1 MITAERAVC
10 LAVLEERLGYRFRDL
25 ELLDR
30 ALSHKS
36 YAYETDKGAEHY
48 ERLEFLGDA
57 VLGLLVSDYLYAA
70 YPTFREGQLSKLRA
84 HVVSERGLTILA
96 QQLDLGRFLLLGR
109 GEEQTGGRQKPSIL
123 AAAFEA
129 LMAAIYLESGAQG
142 VREIVRRYIA
152 SPIAERSWS
161 ASTRDYKGLLQE
173 QALSAFGCLPT
184 YRIVREEGPAHQK
197 TFHVRLTLNHTY
209 DAIGIGRSKKAA
221 EQQAAKRLLE
231 LLQDDNR

>member
-1 MITAERAVC
+1 MITAERAAC

-25 ELLDR
+25 ALLDR

-36 YAYETDKGAEHY
+36 YTYETYKGSEHY

-57 VLGLLVSDYLYAA
+57 VLGLLVSDYLYAT
-70 YPTFREGQLSKLRA
+70 YPTFHEGQLSKLRA
-84 HVVSERGLTILA
+84 RVVSERGLTSLA

-129 LMAAIYLESGAQG
+129 LIAAIYLESGLES
-142 VREIVRRYIA
+142 VREIVRCYFA
-152 SPIAERSWS
+152 SPIADRLQSVS
-161 ASTRDYKGLLQE
+161 SRDYKGLLQE

-197 TFHVRLTLNHTY
+197 TFHVRLTLDHTY
-209 DAIGIGRSKKAA
+209 DAIGVGRSKKAA
-221 EQQAAKRLLE
+221 EQQAAKRLLQR
-231 LLQDDNR
+231 LQDDNQ